1 MSGVQAEFIDTQ
13 DVQLTNVSDGVTYD
27 QLENVRISRKHV
39 TSFHQLTSDEVDK
52 NFSLTDIMIEG
63 DIIATSSE
71 LALLKTLST
80 MVNAQLPIRN
90 YTVLFTDQSGTPTSY
105 NGDGF
110 LSIFDPVDSGEG
122 ALTWHFVLEMR
133 AMA

>member
-13 DVQLTNVSDGVTYD
+13 DVTLTNISDGVTYD
-27 QLENVRISRKHV
+27 QLENVRVSTRHV
-39 TSFHQLTSDEVDK
+39 TSFHQLSDDTVDK
-52 NFSLTDIMIEG
+52 NFSLADITIEG

-71 LALLKTLST
+71 FALLKTLNT

-110 LSIFDPVDSGEG
+110 LAVFEPVDSGDG
-122 ALTWHFVLEMR
+122 AITWHFVLQMR
-133 AMA
+133 ALV

>member
-13 DVQLTNVSDGVTYD
+13 DVTLTNISDGVTYD
-27 QLENVRISRKHV
+27 QLENVRVSTRHV
-39 TSFHQLTSDEVDK
+39 TSFHQLSDDTVDK
-52 NFSLTDIMIEG
+52 NFSLADVTIEG

-71 LALLKTLST
+71 FALLKTLST

-110 LSIFDPVDSGEG
+110 LAVFEPVDSGDG
-122 ALTWHFVLEMR
+122 SLTWHFVLQMR
-133 AMA
+133 ALV